1 MIYKNRDIEAVINER
16 GVNLG
21 NIDVVFYTKDINT
34 TSFRLFLKKKIEYA
48 NETFYDI
55 FDLRNN

>member
-21 NIDVVFYTKDINT
+21 NIDVVFTLKILI
-34 TSFRLFLKKKIEYA
+34 RLLSDYS
-48 NETFYDI
+48 
-55 FDLRNN
+55 